1 MLQRHDNGH
10 ARRAV
15 HCHNHPVFFLE
26 LMPNYFKLD
35 SGICIDTVLTLLLFL
50 ADMHFN
56 GCSQALSGTDG
67 RSSEACYLPVIANR
81 NTPQGT
87 PNTS

>member
-1 MLQRHDNGH
+1 MQLQLS
-10 ARRAV
+10 
-15 HCHNHPVFFLE
+15 FFFGWIQ
-26 LMPNYFKLD
+26 NYFRLD
-35 SGICIDTVLTLLLFL
+35 SGICVDTVLTLLLFL

-56 GCSQALSGTDG
+56 GCSQALYGTDG
-67 RSSEACYLPVIANR
+67 RSGEACYLPVIANR

>member
-1 MLQRHDNGH
+1 MFIS
-10 ARRAV
+10 
-15 HCHNHPVFFLE
+15 CCVFFFFFGVDAE
-26 LMPNYFKLD
+26 IFRLD

-56 GCSQALSGTDG
+56 GCSQALSGTDR
-67 RSSEACYLPVIANR
+67 RSGEAHYLPVIANR

-87 PNTS
+87 PNASWYVRLPR